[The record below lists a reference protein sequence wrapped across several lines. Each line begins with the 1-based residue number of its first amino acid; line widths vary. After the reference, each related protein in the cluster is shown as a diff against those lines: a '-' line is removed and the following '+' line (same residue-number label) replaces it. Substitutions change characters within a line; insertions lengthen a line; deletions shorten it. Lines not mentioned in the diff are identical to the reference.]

1 VTTKPLSSPIK
12 QTQKEFSGRGQLLCD
27 SLPPVS
33 VRYYIVLS
41 ARPVLVQGAGTYET
55 VKPQW
60 EWDEAHGFVT
70 LSDDAETSTLD
81 LRGKCTLLLDDGTL
95 CAPMLFP
102 DYSRPRMKYRVQCA
116 ARELVGASAANPY
129 AMPPS
134 YPLYDAGWPSRTRLQ
149 AAQAA

>member
-1 VTTKPLSSPIK
+1 VTTKPLSSQIK
-12 QTQKEFSGRGQLLCD
+12 QTQKEFSGRGQLLRD
-27 SLPPVS
+27 SLPPVA
-33 VRYYIVLS
+33 VRYYMVLS

-70 LSDDAETSTLD
+70 LSDDAETCAMD

-102 DYSRPRMKYRVQCA
+102 DYNRPHMKYRVQCA
-116 ARELVGASAANPY
+116 ARELVGAGAVNPC
-129 AMPPS
+129 AMPPP
-134 YPLYDAGWPSRTRLQ
+134 YPLYDAGWSSHAGLQ